1 MTFLVVTIAIIGI
14 VFMLTFMFIG
24 IWLFI
29 VALKSYNQLR
39 YKNYIL
45 ERINQKLS
53 IIANSKKHREEN
65 DFVEDVS
72 ELLDISEFENIQDFE
87 KREPR

>member
-1 MTFLVVTIAIIGI
+1 MTFLIITVSIIGI
-14 VFMLTFMFIG
+14 LFMLTFMFIG

-45 ERINQKLS
+45 EKINEKLS
-53 IIANSKKHREEN
+53 FIANSKKHKDD
-65 DFVEDVS
+65 DFIEDVT
-72 ELLDISEFENIQDFE
+72 ELLDISEFDNIKDFE
-87 KREPR
+87 KREHH